1 MFLEIDF
8 KSDLPIYEQIRREII
23 IGLAK
28 GNIKAGDKLPSVRE
42 MAENIGINLH
52 TVNKAYKLL
61 EADGVISM
69 DRRIGSLISENINP
83 MAAYDEGKI
92 ESELNLLIAIAKL
105 KGLSKEEFID
115 HINQKWENK
124 NDWSKIYRNKLYICP
139 YTSRFSPSFYPV
151 FF

>member
-28 GNIKAGDKLPSVRE
+28 GHINPGDKLPSVRE

-69 DRRIGSLISENINP
+69 DRRFGSLISENINP

-124 NDWSKIYRNKLYICP
+124 ND
-139 YTSRFSPSFYPV
+139 
-151 FF
+151 

>member
-8 KSDLPIYEQIRREII
+8 KSDLPIYEQIRRGII

-28 GNIKAGDKLPSVRE
+28 GHINPGDKLPSVRD

-61 EADGVISM
+61 EADGVLTM
-69 DRRIGSLISENINP
+69 DRRYGSLISEDLNP

-92 ESELNLLIAIAKL
+92 ESELDVLIAIAKL
-105 KGLSKEEFID
+105 KGSKKEDFIKM
-115 HINQKWENK
+115 INKKWEGTNE
-124 NDWSKIYRNKLYICP
+124 
-139 YTSRFSPSFYPV
+139 
-151 FF
+151 

>member
-28 GNIKAGDKLPSVRE
+28 GAIKPGDKLPSVRE

-61 EADGVISM
+61 ESDGVLTM
-69 DRRIGSLISENINP
+69 DRRFGSLISEDINP
-83 MAAYDEGKI
+83 MEAYDEGKI
-92 ESELNLLIAIAKL
+92 ESELDLLIAIAKL
-105 KGLSKEEFID
+105 KGSKKEDFIKI
-115 HINQKWENK
+115 INKKWEDTNE
-124 NDWSKIYRNKLYICP
+124 
-139 YTSRFSPSFYPV
+139 
-151 FF
+151 